1 MLNEINKSVINKLNN
16 TNEIVQIFE
25 KSIEHNNEY
34 IFQFENNPDEPACM
48 NIEEMDGIE
57 ANLDEPACINIE
69 VIKNNEKKQKCKEID
84 EENIIIKEDNS
95 KIQNKESV
103 SSEFDIPN
111 TTPTYSY
118 CICDASIYDDKLE
131 WTGCDN
137 GEKCSFYLKINQNQK
152 VTGFIQHELG

>member
-1 MLNEINKSVINKLNN
+1 
-16 TNEIVQIFE
+16 
-25 KSIEHNNEY
+25 
-34 IFQFENNPDEPACM
+34 M

-57 ANLDEPACINIE
+57 DNLDEPACINIE

-84 EENIIIKEDNS
+84 EENIIIKEGNS

-131 WTGCDN
+131 WIGCDN
-137 GEKCSFYLKINQNQK
+137 GEKCTSIVK
-152 VTGFIQHELG
+152 